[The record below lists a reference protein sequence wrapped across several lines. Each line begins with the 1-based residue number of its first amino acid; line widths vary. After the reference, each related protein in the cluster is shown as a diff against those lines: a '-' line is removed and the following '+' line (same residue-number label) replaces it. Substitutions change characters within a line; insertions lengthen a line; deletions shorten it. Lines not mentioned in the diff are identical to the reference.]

1 MTNTDKLRPD
11 LSLPGAKAAGPSSPI
26 QQSLALVRNFLA
38 LEPTPDIATPSSK
51 SSGLLV
57 GNHLLHLIGA
67 CGLLNLSGLH
77 SAAVTLLRPLEDALD
92 CFAAVTM
99 VKGAAERWSQ
109 RQLKPSDAAKMW
121 TEIVGETF
129 SPGNSTLAEY
139 RKTLR
144 GQFAHY
150 MHCSYDLCLWDLFFS
165 PSARDPE
172 TVQLSGSYE
181 LNQGPHMIDS
191 NAHAIDAH
199 LTAHHLECVAILKR
213 AYSQELARASA
224 PLQELV
230 QVEGEIVKIM
240 ERHNEHKCQ
249 NVSVPPEWRRG
260 NG

>member
-1 MTNTDKLRPD
+1 MKNTDKLQPD
-11 LSLPGAKAAGPSSPI
+11 LSLPGAKAVGPSSPV
-26 QQSLALVRNFLA
+26 QQSLALLRNFLS

-57 GNHLLHLIGA
+57 GNHLLHLISA
-67 CGLLNLSGLH
+67 CGLLNGSGFH

-99 VKGAAERWSQ
+99 VRGAAERWSE

-121 TEIVGETF
+121 TEIAGDTF
-129 SPGNSTLAEY
+129 NPVNSTLAEY

-165 PSARDPE
+165 PRARDPE
-172 TVQLSGSYE
+172 TGQLSGPYE
-181 LNQGPHMIDS
+181 LNRGGHVIDS

-199 LTAHHLECVAILKR
+199 LTAHYLEFMAIVKR
-213 AYSQELARASA
+213 AYSQELGRPSVR
-224 PLQELV
+224 LEELV
-230 QVEGEIVKIM
+230 RLEGEIIKII
-240 ERHNEHKCQ
+240 ERHNEHRCQ
-249 NVSVPPEWRRG
+249 NVLVPPEWRRG
-260 NG
+260 NR